1 MAPQEEKHEYKWYV
15 LNTLSGQEFQAEQQ
29 LNERILQYGMGDY
42 INKVVVPTEKV
53 QDIRNGKKRV
63 YTRKFYPGYMLVYM
77 EMTSEAWQ
85 LVKKTNGVIGF
96 LGGDKPKALTDS
108 EAEEMFAQLEASKE
122 RIAPRISVVV
132 GDRVKVTNG
141 PFDGCDGLVE
151 EIDEERGKLS
161 VSVMVFNRS
170 TKVELESWQVEKSE
184 A

>member
-15 LNTLSGQEFQAEQQ
+15 LNTLSGQEFQAEMQ
-29 LNERILQYGMGDY
+29 LNERIQQYNMGD
-42 INKVVVPTEKV
+42 IIKKVVVPTEKV

-63 YTRKFYPGYMLVYM
+63 YTRKFYPGYILIQM
-77 EMTSEAWQ
+77 EMTGEAWQ

-96 LGGDKPKALTDS
+96 LGGETPKALTDS
-108 EAEEMFAQLEASKE
+108 EVEDMFAQFEASKE
-122 RIAPRISVVV
+122 RIAPRIAFSI
-132 GDRVKVTNG
+132 GDRVKVVNG

-161 VSVMVFNRS
+161 VSVLFFNRS

>member
-1 MAPQEEKHEYKWYV
+1 MAEEHKYSWYV
-15 LNTLSGQEFQAEQQ
+15 LNTLSGQEFQAEMQ
-29 LNERILQYGMGDY
+29 LNERIQQFNMGE
-42 INKVVVPTEKV
+42 IIKQVVVPTEKV

-85 LVKKTNGVIGF
+85 LVRRTNGVIGF
-96 LGGDKPKALTDS
+96 LGGDKPKALTDD
-108 EAEEMFAQLEASKE
+108 EVKEMFDQIEASKD
-122 RIAPRISVVV
+122 RIAPRIAFAI
-132 GDRVKVTNG
+132 GDRVKVVNG

>member
-42 INKVVVPTEKV
+42 ISKVVVPTEKV
-53 QDIRNGKKRV
+53 QDIRNGKKLNV
-63 YTRKFYPGYMLVYM
+63 LHAAVHLGAGVHAGDGIEEVVASL
-77 EMTSEAWQ
+77 
-85 LVKKTNGVIGF
+85 NGA
-96 LGGDKPKALTDS
+96 LDGGDKPKALTDS

-122 RIAPRISVVV
+122 RIAPRISFVV